1 MVPLSSAAMIGP
13 SWPASGFAAAG
24 PDGSLTVT
32 APQAE
37 RVIRTVVHAAK
48 NHPCRRRAAKDMV
61 ASTGRQTGPW
71 RHSAARAREGLLQWL
86 GARAP
91 YPTASADKR
100 GGGLGVL
107 RADGQGC
114 CTVVNQ
120 ESGLG
125 VCGRARAVW

>member
-1 MVPLSSAAMIGP
+1 MVPLSSAAMTGP

-61 ASTGRQTGPW
+61 ASTVGRPGPSVTAHQGHARTCSSCSELGELIARLTQQPPQTN
-71 RHSAARAREGLLQWL
+71 
-86 GARAP
+86 
-91 YPTASADKR
+91 
-100 GGGLGVL
+100 
-107 RADGQGC
+107 
-114 CTVVNQ
+114 TV
-120 ESGLG
+120 E
-125 VCGRARAVW
+125 